1 MLPDQADWFTRLAAE
16 QDNLRAALV
25 WSSEAG
31 HGQTTLRVA
40 AALWRKGVLPWEL
53 RLVGPH
59 ELLAHEKHDG
69 RSPSLRP
76 CSSVERAA
84 VSLTAAGPWL
94 IFDEYARRCERGRPW
109 STGPC
114 YLPTSLP
121 LLMACERP
129 CPATGEASLR
139 TGPTGPT
146 TRRSRR
152 LTNAAISLVQP
163 VCNRANRHGRSRGD
177 TSGLADRSHPA
188 SETKPRDETARND
201 MATSAMESNK
211 DLR

>member
-1 MLPDQADWFTRLAAE
+1 MARRRCEWRRRSGAKASSPGSCG
-16 QDNLRAALV
+16 
-25 WSSEAG
+25 WS
-31 HGQTTLRVA
+31 
-40 AALWRKGVLPWEL
+40 
-53 RLVGPH
+53 
-59 ELLAHEKHDG
+59 G
-69 RSPSLRP
+69 RTSSLRTRNTAADLHRSAP
-76 CSSVERAA
+76 RRSVERAA